1 LIFLPQ
7 LFFSCEDPVQQE
19 KMFRKL
25 ISPHVNQTQYPSSA
39 TLPSKIK
46 AKPSSF
52 SSAAALL
59 PTSTK
64 VSLTDYIKGSRMMAA
79 GKGKRRSSSPVVSPD
94 FHWSSTVED
103 SGDIDED
110 SGHFESRHRSLAKP
124 ETSTTSSSTIIFT
137 TMFVL
142 CLLFSSVDNDLFP
155 TFISDIAEEIIYP
168 ERFLTPRSSFRFF
181 KVPHFAMIA
190 ILTYVLVTFMYS
202 VVSTISHS
210 SIVSSLSMSLMK
222 IFSLPKERLI
232 HSHRAW
238 LPLRLH
244 SSELANSSVSDED
257 TVSTDG
263 GKSSNKSSVNKI
275 SDEGDGNSQICSDC
289 GLPLE
294 MHEDDFWG
302 GKTEEEREEESE
314 IEMKDFARLKDT
326 MTDDDIDE
334 KKTISTMK
342 RTRANIA
349 SLASHHFPS
358 KFNNPNFGD
367 DERDGLDND
376 NDTNRSSSVPSLR
389 RSSRMHHSP
398 ERFE

>member
-1 LIFLPQ
+1 
-7 LFFSCEDPVQQE
+7 
-19 KMFRKL
+19 MFRKL
-25 ISPHVNQTQYPSSA
+25 ISPHVIQTQYPSSS

-46 AKPSSF
+46 AKPTSS
-52 SSAAALL
+52 SSSSALL

-94 FHWSSTVED
+94 LHWSSTVED

-124 ETSTTSSSTIIFT
+124 ETTSSSTTSSSTIIVT
-137 TMFVL
+137 TIFVL

-155 TFISDIAEEIIYP
+155 TFISNSAEEIIYP

-181 KVPHFAMIA
+181 KVPYFAMIA

-202 VVSTISHS
+202 VVPTISHS

-232 HSHRAW
+232 HSHRAR
-238 LPLRLH
+238 LPLRRL
-244 SSELANSSVSDED
+244 SSELTNSSVSDED

-263 GKSSNKSSVNKI
+263 GKSSNESSVNKI

-302 GKTEEEREEESE
+302 GKTEEEKEEEESE
-314 IEMKDFARLKDT
+314 REMKDFASLKDT
-326 MTDDDIDE
+326 VTDDDIDE

-342 RTRANIA
+342 KTRANIA